1 MNRNRGAGNKKVRNL
16 RRGQGA
22 LAFTFLVGSIALVVA
37 VTLAF
42 LAASFATTSFGF
54 QAANRA
60 FSAAQS
66 GAEDGILHLVRDS
79 QFSHSGYTV
88 TIDGVDVQVVVE
100 NDGNGHATSTGT
112 ATVGFYRRKVVIT
125 AAIDRDSGT
134 VTVVATQL
142 SL

>member
-1 MNRNRGAGNKKVRNL
+1 MGRRKGTAAAARREL
-16 RRGQGA
+16 RKGQGA
-22 LAFTFLVGSIALVVA
+22 LAFTFLVGGIALVVA

-100 NDGNGHATSTGT
+100 NDGNGHATSTAT
-112 ATVGFYRRKVVIT
+112 ATVGFYKRKVVIT
-125 AAIDRDSGT
+125 AAVDRDSGT
-134 VTVVATQL
+134 VSIITTQL